1 MTGLAEVPRWLQGAW
16 RREGLAR
23 GDGPMVERSDV
34 LWLQTATY
42 FADVRVP
49 NLPVVG
55 ELDGLDERQAFSG
68 VGSFVDPRF
77 TWAHDIDTRQQHLL
91 PSDTALLE
99 EEPTFL
105 VERGQDY
112 VERWRREA
120 EPDGVAV
127 LEWHGEASGP
137 TEGPVP
143 LARIVVVDRFA
154 VGVWRHPSLA
164 ATSLVR
170 ASAGWSTTVLL
181 GWLGQEPELVE
192 VLLDRLDRGYDLAG
206 GWRCV
211 TGAGP

>member
-1 MTGLAEVPRWLQGAW
+1 MTGLTEVPRWLQGAW

-23 GDGPMVERSDV
+23 KGGPMVERSDV

-68 VGSFVDPRF
+68 VGSFVGPRF

-91 PSDTALLE
+91 SSDTALFE
-99 EEPTFL
+99 EQSSFL
-105 VERGQDY
+105 LERGEDY

-120 EPDGVAV
+120 EPDRVAV
-127 LEWHGEASGP
+127 LEWRGEASGP
-137 TEGPVP
+137 TEGPAP
-143 LARIVVVDRFA
+143 LARIVVVGRLA

-170 ASAGWSTTVLL
+170 ASAGWSTTATFGRL
-181 GWLGQEPELVE
+181 GPERELVE
-192 VLLDRLDRGYDLAG
+192 VMLDRMDRGHDLVG
-206 GWRCV
+206 GWIRK
-211 TGAGP
+211 